1 MFTPTIVV
9 TMILKDFSTDCDKKI
24 IHVENTC
31 RKMILR
37 YEKLEKAFGNFFLAL
52 FSTTQFIVVLMTFLR
67 DGFIKD
73 IELLFQKKALI
84 KMHSIKNIQY
94 IDLLK
99 PLFSAFLGFLL
110 KEIMFRNFLYFSHTC
125 LWFVFMLQI

>member
-31 RKMILR
+31 RKMFLR
-37 YEKLEKAFGNFFLAL
+37 YEKLDKAFGNFFLAL

-73 IELLFQKKALI
+73 IELLFQKKAL